1 MYLTTIS
8 SRTSR
13 LLKFLNFYI
22 SCNRYERSQDDNY
35 DDAGSSPL
43 SEGSDQGLSSR
54 EQMENTFGKVIP
66 SSSDS
71 LKLTLFSEY
80 HRVDCIYKL

>member
-1 MYLTTIS
+1 MLEFFI
-8 SRTSR
+8 
-13 LLKFLNFYI
+13 FYI
-22 SCNRYERSQDDNY
+22 SCNRYGRRHDDNY
-35 DDAGSSPL
+35 DVAGSSPL

-66 SSSDS
+66 LSSDS

-80 HRVDCIYKL
+80 HCVDCIKKSWDMGYDLEN